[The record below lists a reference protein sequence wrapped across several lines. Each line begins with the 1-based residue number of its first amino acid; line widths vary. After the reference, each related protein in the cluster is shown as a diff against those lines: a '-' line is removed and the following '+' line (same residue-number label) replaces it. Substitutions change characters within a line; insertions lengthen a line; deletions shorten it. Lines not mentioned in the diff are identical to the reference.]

1 MANLRIKIG
10 KRSEKDRK
18 KIGKRSLEL
27 EDLWFEFQDTYEI
40 TGFKQQFL
48 NNVWGAYAVGN
59 ELKLLVTLRPL
70 AEPAIYNGV
79 KALFEDW
86 LLNKH
91 HKKISLTFKVVVHN
105 EHTQFA
111 EIFSKMN

>member
-1 MANLRIKIG
+1 MANLR
-10 KRSEKDRK
+10 K
-18 KIGKRSLEL
+18 KSGKRSLEL
-27 EDLWFEFQDTYEI
+27 EDLWFEFQDTYET

-48 NNVWGAYAVGN
+48 NDAWGAYAVGN

-105 EHTQFA
+105 AHTQFA